1 MQRVHSRRGDV
12 KRGFPEAEDL
22 RKPVTVVGVFVSD
35 QDGVEMVKFPADS
48 RETGQGFTF
57 SKAGVHEDAGAIG
70 FEQRSV
76 ARAAGRK
83 NGDAQTD

>member
-1 MQRVHSRRGDV
+1 
-12 KRGFPEAEDL
+12 L

-48 RETGQGFTF
+48 RETRQGFTF
-57 SKAGVHEDAGAIG
+57 SKAGVNEDAGAIG